1 MPRLALLCHSAEW
14 RGVHQSHGTE
24 MHNYHELLFGVAVG
38 MICGWAVVW
47 FV

>member
-1 MPRLALLCHSAEW
+1 MVLK
-14 RGVHQSHGTE
+14 
-24 MHNYHELLFGVAVG
+24 MHNYHELLFGVVVG